1 MGGPARAVRWATSRR
16 DFPTKGLNGRCFGN
30 IWNYFAC
37 PMCSASTVAGEFLI
51 QGSTQGV
58 DALEAPR

>member
-1 MGGPARAVRWATSRR
+1 M
-16 DFPTKGLNGRCFGN
+16 NGRCFGN

-58 DALEAPR
+58 DALETPR